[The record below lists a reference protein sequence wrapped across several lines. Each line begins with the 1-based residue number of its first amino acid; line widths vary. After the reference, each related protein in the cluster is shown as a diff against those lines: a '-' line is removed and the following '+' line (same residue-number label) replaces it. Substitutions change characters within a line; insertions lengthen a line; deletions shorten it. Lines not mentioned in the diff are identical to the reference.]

1 MSGRRL
7 RALPLWIAAL
17 LLGACGEPQ
26 EREAF
31 IEGPKGFVEFY
42 IPGDDPLA
50 AEMHA
55 DAQVFLVRN
64 GERVFKGMTL
74 KWKKTAGARHG
85 VVVAVP
91 PGAHTFSVEVAG
103 GGTPVS
109 VNVEKDAYLPVRV
122 TSSGITRTQI
132 VGMTNRV
139 QFKIHATPEAPQRP
153 GVAN

>member
-1 MSGRRL
+1 MSEIFRRVFL
-7 RALPLWIAAL
+7 CVTVAVLVAA
-17 LLGACGEPQ
+17 CSESNEPGK
-26 EREAF
+26 F
-31 IEGPKGFVEFY
+31 IEGPKGYVEFY
-42 IPGDDPLA
+42 IPSDDPLA

-74 KWKKTAGARHG
+74 KWKKTAGARRG

-91 PGAHTFSVEVAG
+91 PGTHTFSVEVAG

-109 VNVEKDAYLPVRV
+109 VNVEKDAYVPVRI

-132 VGMTNRV
+132 IGMTNRV

-153 GVAN
+153 GGAN

>member
-1 MSGRRL
+1 MRRNRRAMSL
-7 RALPLWIAAL
+7 CLAAAIL
-17 LLGACGEPQ
+17 TACDEPR

-31 IEGPKGFVEFY
+31 LEGPKGFVEFY
-42 IPGDDPLA
+42 IPGGDPLA

-74 KWKKTAGARHG
+74 KWKKAADARHG
-85 VVVAVP
+85 LVVAVP

-103 GGTPVS
+103 GATPVS
-109 VNVEKDAYLPVRV
+109 VNVEKDAYLPVRI

-132 VGMTNRV
+132 IGMTNRV

-153 GVAN
+153 GGAN